1 MLSTYNRKDMAKLGT
16 VEAQSVLYNALYPV
30 QLSGLEWNQYIG
42 KIIINDFIKQLPQ
55 YDGTDFTAYIKDVV
69 PFIQLGLFQS
79 AIGIINGIDIPG
91 LAKIKTWLLKSL
103 AEGEDRDEY
112 KQDIN

>member
-1 MLSTYNRKDMAKLGT
+1 MLRTYNKEEMATLGT
-16 VEAQSVLYNALYPV
+16 TEAQTILYNALYPV
-30 QLSGLEWNQYIG
+30 KLNGLEWNQYIG

-55 YDGTDFTAYIKDVV
+55 YDGTDFTTYIKDVV

-91 LAKIKTWLLKSL
+91 LEKIKSWLLKSL

>member
-1 MLSTYNRKDMAKLGT
+1 MLTSYNREYLSTSQKPTEAKIFFDGK
-16 VEAQSVLYNALYPV
+16 EEHE
-30 QLSGLEWNQYIG
+30 LEWNQYIG

-55 YDGTDFTAYIKDVV
+55 YEGTDFTTYIKDVV

-91 LAKIKTWLLKSL
+91 LEKIKTWLLKSL
-103 AEGEDRDEY
+103 AEGEDRDAY
-112 KQDIN
+112 KQVID